1 MSTRV
6 KEEPIAIVGTAAIL
20 PGARDTAAFW
30 RNLVAYESQLLPM
43 PVSRW
48 PQGLQGDDT
57 AALTTYVAATIGD
70 DVLHELC
77 ADLHIDSANLN
88 RLEILAIAAFA
99 QLAVQLDMSTLAA
112 RRTQFCF
119 GCMDP
124 HEELELAAFAS
135 LWRQQ
140 CNTEE
145 SANEDEQS
153 LLARFQQFEARPTS
167 SVIAAI
173 KKHFALTGEGC
184 LIDAAC
190 ASSLAAIHVGAQK
203 LLHDQADLIFVG
215 GLEADMLPV
224 SFGSFE
230 LVGALSDEP
239 CRPFDHEHAGLCQGE
254 GVVLFALQRLE
265 DAIGDGHHIWG
276 VIRAVGSSSDG
287 RGTSLFEPSANG
299 QSLAYSRAYARLENN
314 RVDYVEAHGTGT
326 PVGDNI
332 ELRSLNAFFGDIVT
346 PIGSAKALVGH
357 TRGAAGAVGLLKALL
372 LMRHRIIP
380 PSPYFRRFPKS
391 TITRTLRINRKPVKL
406 RERRTPLRV
415 GVSSFGFGGANY
427 HLVVDE
433 YKEKGKPKHPLDG
446 ESGDRHNKPKHPL
459 DGESGN
465 RHNPADATKMAP
477 VVIVGSGVA
486 GTTAVQVEELA
497 ARFRIVPASV
507 RNIDLLHQQALLAVA
522 AALEST
528 GLELQSLDR
537 PQISVI
543 SASMLGLQKRWD
555 YVAWTSFSR
564 LEEVCRENPELL
576 ARLER
581 RRAHLI
587 RPSEDTSPG
596 ILNNV
601 TAGRVCGYYDLGGK
615 SFNVECDTN
624 SFPCALAIAGLELQ
638 SGESEMVVLVWA
650 DESFDAQTT
659 NVINRGDVHC
669 WLLTL
674 EPTAAKNALGILGV
688 VERIDYEEP
697 NNG

>member
-1 MSTRV
+1 
-6 KEEPIAIVGTAAIL
+6 
-20 PGARDTAAFW
+20 
-30 RNLVAYESQLLPM
+30 
-43 PVSRW
+43 
-48 PQGLQGDDT
+48 
-57 AALTTYVAATIGD
+57 
-70 DVLHELC
+70 
-77 ADLHIDSANLN
+77 
-88 RLEILAIAAFA
+88 
-99 QLAVQLDMSTLAA
+99 
-112 RRTQFCF
+112 
-119 GCMDP
+119 
-124 HEELELAAFAS
+124 
-135 LWRQQ
+135 
-140 CNTEE
+140 
-145 SANEDEQS
+145 
-153 LLARFQQFEARPTS
+153 
-167 SVIAAI
+167 
-173 KKHFALTGEGC
+173 
-184 LIDAAC
+184 
-190 ASSLAAIHVGAQK
+190 
-203 LLHDQADLIFVG
+203 
-215 GLEADMLPV
+215 
-224 SFGSFE
+224 
-230 LVGALSDEP
+230 
-239 CRPFDHEHAGLCQGE
+239 
-254 GVVLFALQRLE
+254 
-265 DAIGDGHHIWG
+265 
-276 VIRAVGSSSDG
+276 
-287 RGTSLFEPSANG
+287 
-299 QSLAYSRAYARLENN
+299 
-314 RVDYVEAHGTGT
+314 
-326 PVGDNI
+326 
-332 ELRSLNAFFGDIVT
+332 
-346 PIGSAKALVGH
+346 
-357 TRGAAGAVGLLKALL
+357 
-372 LMRHRIIP
+372 
-380 PSPYFRRFPKS
+380 
-391 TITRTLRINRKPVKL
+391 
-406 RERRTPLRV
+406 
-415 GVSSFGFGGANY
+415 
-427 HLVVDE
+427 
-433 YKEKGKPKHPLDG
+433 
-446 ESGDRHNKPKHPL
+446 
-459 DGESGN
+459 
-465 RHNPADATKMAP
+465 MAP